1 MPRAVRDQLYRKVAW
16 RLIPFLLACYTVAII
31 DRFNIGFAK
40 LQFLQDLKMNDAIFG
55 LAAGIFSIG
64 YVALEVPSNLL
75 LDRIGARKT
84 LLRIMV
90 LWGLVTVLLMFVH
103 NQYHLYI
110 LRFLLGAAEG
120 GFFPGILFYLTLW
133 FPDRTRGRMTSLF
146 VIAVPLGGV
155 IAGPISGLILDGM
168 QGVGGLRG
176 WQWLFLAEG
185 LPAVL
190 LGFTAYFYLPDRP
203 AGAGW
208 LSSEEKRTI
217 EQDLA
222 ADRAAALKTPK
233 SFSAALQDPEVYLL
247 SFIYFAFFCSL
258 NTILLWAPS
267 LLKRVGV
274 VTATDIGYLSGIISI
289 VSAVGM
295 VAIGYSSDRLMERR
309 WHVAL
314 CGFVASGCFLLLPLA
329 AGSVAVTVML
339 LAVASIAIFSILSL
353 FWTIPSGYLEGS
365 AAAGGIAL
373 ISAIGS
379 FGGAV
384 CPAFVGWVTVRTG
397 SLYTAL
403 SAVALLGAVGMVTL
417 ILSVPS
423 SRPSTDNSRGVIRPI
438 APAD

>member
-1 MPRAVRDQLYRKVAW
+1 MPGVVRDRIYRKVAW

-90 LWGLVTVLLMFVH
+90 LWGLVTVFLMFVR
-103 NQYHLYI
+103 NQYDLHI
-110 LRFLLGAAEG
+110 LRLLLGAAEG

-185 LPAVL
+185 LPAIL
-190 LGFTAYFYLPDRP
+190 LGFAAYFYLPDRP
-203 AGAGW
+203 AGASW

-222 ADRAAALKTPK
+222 ADRVAALKTTK
-233 SFSAALQDPEVYLL
+233 GFLAALQDPKVYLL

-329 AGSVAVTVML
+329 AGSVAVTVVL

-417 ILSVPS
+417 ILSVPG
-423 SRPSTDNSRGVIRPI
+423 SRPSADNSQKVIRPI

>member
-222 ADRAAALKTPK
+222 ADRAAALKTTK
-233 SFSAALQDPEVYLL
+233 SFSAALQDPKVYLL